1 MIESYLKAFQILTP
15 KDIEDFLNVSKTK
28 SLKKNDFLIKEG
40 DTCHVVAFINQG
52 IMRSFFESGKENETT
67 YCITFPNN
75 FITSYT
81 SFITGKP
88 SEENIQ
94 AITPVE
100 LLVIDKG
107 DVQALSENSLN
118 WTKFLKKVAEYQYME
133 LEKRIFQLHK
143 NDATQ
148 RYQELMKSNPEYSR
162 HIPLQYLASYLGI
175 TQRHLSR
182 IRKEIY

>member
-1 MIESYLKAFQILTP
+1 MIESYLKTFQILTHI
-15 KDIEDFLNVSKTK
+15 DIEDFMNVSTIK
-28 SLKKNDFLIKEG
+28 SLKKHEFLIKEG
-40 DTCHVVAFINQG
+40 ETCNEVAFIYHG
-52 IMRSFFESGKENETT
+52 IMRSFFETGKEKETT

-81 SFITGKP
+81 SFITGTP

-100 LLVIDKG
+100 LLVITKK
-107 DVQALSENSLN
+107 DVLKLSEQSLN
-118 WTKFLKKVAEYQYME
+118 WTKFLKMVAEYQYME

-148 RYQELMKSNPEYSR
+148 RYQELMKSHPEYAK

-182 IRKEIY
+182 IRKEIF